1 MGLIVENLHLH
12 WRLSA
17 WHIRRM
23 HACLALRLG
32 LPLGLIELL
41 EKSVQ
46 YEDELLPHPH
56 EYLHSTS
63 LEDRDIFDTLP
74 LK

>member
-46 YEDELLPHPH
+46 YENELLPHPH
-56 EYLHSTS
+56 
-63 LEDRDIFDTLP
+63 
-74 LK
+74 K